1 MSTPKPSYPPC
12 TDSDVLV
19 FRALELQLVAHPDL
33 LDRVDCPYSPD
44 IKAVLRRAL
53 SRSASAGGASAVAAR
68 IEAVAELDHDDILAE
83 ITQLY
88 QELRRDSVNSVTSD
102 PKERATLSK
111 TYADLLTRM
120 VTLKER
126 GMGVRDVAKFQ
137 SAVMSF
143 LEQICTPAQR
153 TDFVQILGKYIAN
166 V

>member
-1 MSTPKPSYPPC
+1 MSKPKPSYPPC

-19 FRALELQLVAHPDL
+19 FRALELQLAAHPDL
-33 LDRVDCPYSPD
+33 LDRADCPYSPD

-53 SRSASAGGASAVAAR
+53 SRSTSSGSGDVAER
-68 IEAVAELDHDDILAE
+68 LEAVVELDHDDILAE

-88 QELRRDSVNSVTSD
+88 RELRRDSVNSITSD
-102 PKERATLSK
+102 PKEKAALSK

-126 GMGVRDVAKFQ
+126 GLGVRDVAKFQ

>member
-1 MSTPKPSYPPC
+1 MSTLKPSYPPC

-19 FRALELQLVAHPDL
+19 FRALELQLAAYPDL
-33 LDRVDCPYSPD
+33 LDRADCPYSPD

-53 SRSASAGGASAVAAR
+53 SRSTSTGGTGVDAR
-68 IEAVAELDHDDILAE
+68 LEAVAELDHDDILAE

-102 PKERATLSK
+102 PKEKAALSK

>member
-33 LDRVDCPYSPD
+33 LDRADCPYSPD

-53 SRSASAGGASAVAAR
+53 SRSTSSGAVTER
-68 IEAVAELDHDDILAE
+68 LEAVAELGHDDILAE

-88 QELRRDSVNSVTSD
+88 QELRRDSVNSITSD
-102 PKERATLSK
+102 PKEKAALSK

-126 GMGVRDVAKFQ
+126 GLGVRDVAKFQ